1 MPADNPSEAVP
12 LAAHTNLARLLR
24 HEVGDLLQSVYTT
37 VAVLLERLP
46 GGLDLERRLL
56 ADLKARAETCKLE
69 LDGTVELVTPGHS
82 TPAPLDLAALTAAL
96 IEPLRQRS
104 PALDVSVTTEG
115 DPRIRADGRA
125 LHLALSL
132 LAAAAFQRAR
142 HRLSIAVGGSDRV
155 VSWALAH
162 DGVPLTAEQLT
173 WLEEPFRS
181 TRQVMYGLA
190 LAVARRVAE
199 AHGGAI
205 NAAEQ
210 PADGVRVSLTFAR

>member
-115 DPRIRADGRA
+115 D
-125 LHLALSL
+125 
-132 LAAAAFQRAR
+132 
-142 HRLSIAVGGSDRV
+142 
-155 VSWALAH
+155 
-162 DGVPLTAEQLT
+162 
-173 WLEEPFRS
+173 
-181 TRQVMYGLA
+181 
-190 LAVARRVAE
+190 
-199 AHGGAI
+199 
-205 NAAEQ
+205 
-210 PADGVRVSLTFAR
+210 